1 MTNEEYFLI
10 SKYENIFGKKNKH
23 MLIKQ
28 KLFSIKKKNL
38 KKRCVSIT
46 KGVASC

>member
-10 SKYENIFGKKNKH
+10 SKYENIFGKNKH

-38 KKRCVSIT
+38 KKRCVSIA